1 LPPPDGS
8 VPVGGVMFPRDKRIG
23 LWLDLPSSS
32 SEFLVRPGK
41 LDEPEKG
48 QVYHFERLGIL
59 WFAEAGEFGAQ
70 HGMYGRH
77 GGFSPTLNELAL
89 SPEDEASLETG
100 RQAQWALPVVDDYGA
115 PTARVVVVVRDSR
128 GGVTWAQGV
137 APLEMSP

>member
-1 LPPPDGS
+1 
-8 VPVGGVMFPRDKRIG
+8 VPVGGVVFPRDKRIG
-23 LWLDLPSSS
+23 LWFDLPLSS

-48 QVYHFERLGIL
+48 QVYHYERLGFL
-59 WFAEAGEFGAQ
+59 WFAEAGQFGAQ
-70 HGMYGRH
+70 HGTHGRH
-77 GGFSPTLNELAL
+77 GGFSPALNELAL
-89 SPEDEASLETG
+89 TAEDEASLEDG
-100 RQAQWALPVVDDYGA
+100 KEAQWALPLVEDYAA